1 MEVAGKWLF
10 DPSTLQWLKTKGRK
24 HLGTVQLPQEVRGKY
39 PALEEALNVM
49 NKVAGRI
56 QRERWEVE
64 QSQLA
69 WAGAAMC
76 SICMEYRHVE
86 ANCHEREED
95 WDTDL
100 QWCTNCLCY
109 GHEEDRCL
117 ETKTWTWSGRS
128 PSVHHPRGGSPRV
141 HRPRGGRT
149 SIHSPS
155 RGLPA
160 TPTSSAMGGI
170 TATPT
175 FTTTC
180 CSRLHH

>member
-10 DPSTLQWLKTKGRK
+10 DPSTLQWLKMEGRK
-24 HLGTVQLPQEVRGKY
+24 HLGTVQLPPEVRGKY

-76 SICMEYRHVE
+76 SICMEYGHVE

-100 QWCTNCLCY
+100 EWCTNCLCY

-117 ETKTWTWSGRS
+117 EVYQDMDLEWEEPERPS
-128 PSVHHPRGGSPRV
+128 PKRGEPKGPSPKRGEDEHPQPKQG
-141 HRPRGGRT
+141 
-149 SIHSPS
+149 
-155 RGLPA
+155 
-160 TPTSSAMGGI
+160 
-170 TATPT
+170 
-175 FTTTC
+175 TTC
-180 CSRLHH
+180 HSHLHRHGRNTCHSHLHH